1 MKPIPTLSKA
11 TSCDTATV
19 TMAKHNKSDMGGMI
33 EITEA
38 QWARLHQRLAQDY
51 HDEPSVI
58 LIRAKMRQVLGFT
71 VRRHS
76 VRDTL
81 HQGMQPGWYHRHI
94 CLDFF
99 DAGLETWF
107 RLKYAEYINAA
118 T

>member
-1 MKPIPTLSKA
+1 MAEHRKPVLGS
-11 TSCDTATV
+11 
-19 TMAKHNKSDMGGMI
+19 MI

-38 QWARLHQRLAQDY
+38 QWARLHQRLAHDY
-51 HDEPSVI
+51 HDEPSHAP
-58 LIRAKMRQVLGFT
+58 LLAKMRRRLGVT

-107 RLKYAEYINAA
+107 RLKYAEYIN

>member
-1 MKPIPTLSKA
+1 
-11 TSCDTATV
+11 
-19 TMAKHNKSDMGGMI
+19 MAEHNQPGPGSMI

-76 VRDTL
+76 VRFYTQEDE
-81 HQGMQPGWYHRHI
+81 PGWYYRHI

-99 DAGLETWF
+99 DSGLETWF
-107 RLKYAEYINAA
+107 RLKYAEYINAG
-118 T
+118 TFRSGR